1 MNELKVFLDDEL
13 FRKAS
18 RLARLENL
26 SIEDLVAS
34 ALRRHVE
41 HAEAAADFSGM
52 APFSLE
58 NYELQR
64 DAGESE
70 EDYTFRKSLFQ

>member
-1 MNELKVFLDDEL
+1 MNELKISLDDEL

-34 ALRRHVE
+34 TLRRHVE
-41 HAEAAADFSGM
+41 HAEAAADSGM

-64 DAGESE
+64 DAGESD
-70 EDYTFRKSLFQ
+70 EDYGFRKSLFQ

>member
-1 MNELKVFLDDEL
+1 MNELKIFLDDEL

-34 ALRRHVE
+34 TLRRHVE
-41 HAEAAADFSGM
+41 HAEAAADFSDM

-64 DAGESE
+64 DSGESD
-70 EDYTFRKSLFQ
+70 EDYGFRKSLFQ

>member
-1 MNELKVFLDDEL
+1 MIDVTIRLDDEL
-13 FRKAS
+13 YRKAS
-18 RLARLENL
+18 GLARLENL
-26 SIEDLVAS
+26 SIGGLVES

-41 HAEAAADFSGM
+41 HAEVAEEFSRM
-52 APFSLE
+52 TPFSLE

-64 DAGESE
+64 DASESE

>member
-1 MNELKVFLDDEL
+1 MIDVTIRLDDEL
-13 FRKAS
+13 YRKAS
-18 RLARLENL
+18 GLARLENL

-34 ALRRHVE
+34 TLRRHVE
-41 HAEAAADFSGM
+41 QAEAAAEFSGM
-52 APFSLE
+52 APFSPE